1 MKVKAVI
8 KKIKTHFKKQGIDID
23 VEYNGTRW
31 SFQHNGYVGSFL
43 ANGAM
48 ASDTAA
54 QLEASA
60 CNFHVRRC
68 DDYSDMQSDYFAG
81 SFRDN
86 ASQMIEALLP
96 KPAKFKVGQLVRG
109 KQNKRAMRQGY
120 AGKVGLVMDE
130 GGTGYARIA
139 WTGDHNTRQSYNKR
153 FGWPTFPERDLEL
166 AE

>member
-31 SFQHNGYVGSFL
+31 SFQHNNYVGSFL

-48 ASDTAA
+48 ASDMTA
-54 QLEASA
+54 QLEADA

-86 ASQMIEALLP
+86 ATQMIEALLP
-96 KPAKFKVGQLVRG
+96 KPPKFPVGSLVRG
-109 KQNKRAMRQGY
+109 KQNKRATRQGY
-120 AGKVGLVMDE
+120 AGKVGLVVPK
-130 GGTGYARIA
+130 TGAGYTRVA
-139 WTGDHNTRQSYNKR
+139 WTGESAPKW
-153 FGWPTFPERDLEL
+153 GWATYPERDLERVS
-166 AE
+166 

>member
-54 QLEASA
+54 QLEADA
-60 CNFHVRRC
+60 CNFHVRRG
-68 DDYSDMQSDYFAG
+68 DDYSDIQSDYFAG

-86 ASQMIEALLP
+86 ATQMIEALLP
-96 KPAKFKVGQLVRG
+96 KPPKFKVGQLVRG
-109 KQNKRAMRQGY
+109 KSNKRATRQGY
-120 AGKVGLVMDE
+120 AGRVGLVMEAAPGD
-130 GGTGYARIA
+130 YIRVA
-139 WTGDHNTRQSYNKR
+139 WTGESQPRW
-153 FGWPTFPERDLEL
+153 GWPSLPQRDLEL
-166 AE
+166 AS

>member
-31 SFQHNGYVGSFL
+31 AFQHNGYVGSFL

-48 ASDTAA
+48 ADDTAA
-54 QLEASA
+54 QLEADA

-86 ASQMIEALLP
+86 ATQMIEALLP
-96 KPAKFKVGQLVRG
+96 KPPKFKVGQLVRG
-109 KQNKRAMRQGY
+109 KTNKRAMRQGY
-120 AGKVGLVMDE
+120 AGKVGLVMAE
-130 GGTGYARIA
+130 GGCGFARVA
-139 WTGDHNTRQSYNKR
+139 WVGDNSNSKR
-153 FGWPTFPERDLEL
+153 FGWPTFPERDLEV
-166 AE
+166 AG